1 MFKGGFM
8 KLFLFTLFL
17 PFLVL
22 AQQIPATTQ
31 QQVSLQNPLLNPGFE
46 NGTQGWSVANSAA
59 MSADTTNALMGKTSL
74 SFSLAATT
82 NSGVE
87 STLFTIPKAW
97 HGQNCYMQLSYA
109 SVSALGAVPMVINQS
124 NFIVFQTDGLPTGS
138 GFYRRE
144 FTCPSSGSLKFRL
157 NRSNN
162 SPTGLID
169 NVEFGIVLPNQITR
183 WQEFTPTFTG
193 FGTVATV
200 KAFWRRVGQNLEVYG
215 RGTSGTPTASGATIT
230 FASLGVNIDTSLI
243 VSDTTRGQVFGE
255 FQREVADTASFS
267 IGARSDFTNYV
278 YVSDSN
284 TQGGLRDSDGN
295 AILVS
300 NEKFSFK
307 FSIPIQG
314 W

>member
-1 MFKGGFM
+1 M

-17 PFLVL
+17 PFILL
-22 AQQIPATTQ
+22 AQQIPVTTQ
-31 QQVSLQNPLLNPGFE
+31 QQVTLQNPLLNPGFE
-46 NGTQGWSVANSAA
+46 NGTQGWSVANGAA

-144 FTCPSSGSLKFRL
+144 FTCPSSGSIKFRL
-157 NRSNN
+157 NRSSN

-169 NVEFGIVLPNQITR
+169 NVEFGAKVPQMSMASYSQSNGQSFNSGSFLTVLFGEKIVDTDNVYNGATGVLTLPRDGVAWIS
-183 WQEFTPTFTG
+183 
-193 FGTVATV
+193 ATV
-200 KAFWRRVGQNLEVYG
+200 NFSTAPTGQEVFLAIFKNGTAYKYGPQGPPPAYGASVGAFVSGSKGDQFTIRVQQ
-215 RGTSGTPTASGATIT
+215 TSGSSKTLS
-230 FASLGVNIDTSLI
+230 V
-243 VSDTTRGQVFGE
+243 VS
-255 FQREVADTASFS
+255 AYNYM
-267 IGARSDFTNYV
+267 DFWM
-278 YVSDSN
+278 
-284 TQGGLRDSDGN
+284 
-295 AILVS
+295 
-300 NEKFSFK
+300 F
-307 FSIPIQG
+307 
-314 W
+314 